1 MLKHIKDIDIK
12 NKRVL
17 LRCDLNVPFDDKF
30 NILDDYR
37 IIKSIPTIKFLS
49 DNGAKVVI
57 ISHLSGKKDKTTGKE
72 QNFSIEF
79 VAKKLAEV
87 LDKKVL
93 FINDTIGA
101 PVEKA
106 IEQMEF
112 GDIILLE
119 NIRFYKEEEEN
130 SNIFADRLANLADM
144 YVNDAFGVSHR
155 AHASVN
161 AITRYIPSYAGFLLF
176 EEISNMEK
184 VLQNPEK
191 PLVAIIGGAKLET
204 KIGVIEKFLQIAD
217 HVLVGGDVANAILQ
231 GKGLTTS
238 GTMPDQKVIDQVNK
252 IDITNTKLHLPVD
265 AVACLKE
272 GDSEYMRKTSI
283 GAVRKEE
290 KIFDIGPDTIGLYSS
305 IIKVAKTVF
314 FNGPMGL
321 IENKDYVFGTL
332 EVCKSIVE
340 SKAYSIVGGGESN
353 SFLKDVGLINKFSY
367 ASTGGGAMLEFV
379 SGVQLPGLK
388 ALGYYD

>member
-1 MLKHIKDIDIK
+1 MLKHIKDIDVA

-17 LRCDLNVPFDDKF
+17 LRCDLNIPFDDNF
-30 NILDDYR
+30 NILDDFR
-37 IIKSIPTIKFLS
+37 IIKSLPTIKFLS
-49 DNGAKVVI
+49 DKGAKVI
-57 ISHLSGKKDKTTGKE
+57 IVSHLSGKKDRITGKE
-72 QNFSIEF
+72 QNSSIDF

-87 LDKKVL
+87 LQKRVS

-101 PVEKA
+101 PIEKA
-106 IEQMEF
+106 IKEMEF

-119 NIRFYKEEEEN
+119 NIRFYKQEELN
-130 SNIFADRLANLADM
+130 DDAFARNLANLADI

-155 AHASVN
+155 AHASVD

-176 EEISNMEK
+176 EEINSMEHILK
-184 VLQNPEK
+184 NPEK

-204 KIGVIEKFLQIAD
+204 KIGVIEKFLEIAD
-217 HVLVGGDVANAILQ
+217 HVLVGGDVANVILQ
-231 GKGLTTS
+231 GKGLTIS
-238 GTMPDQKVIDQVNK
+238 GTLPDQKVIDQVNK
-252 IDITNTKLHLPVD
+252 INITNTKLHLPVD

-272 GDSEYMRKTSI
+272 GDTDYMRKTSI
-283 GAVRKEE
+283 GTVRKEE
-290 KIFDIGPDTIGLYSS
+290 KIFDIGPDTINLYSE
-305 IIKVAKTVF
+305 IIKNAKTIF

-321 IENKDYVFGTL
+321 IEKKDYVFGTL

-340 SKAYSIVGGGESN
+340 SRAYSIVGGGESN

-379 SGVQLPGLK
+379 SGVKLPGLK
-388 ALGYYD
+388 ALGYYE

>member
-1 MLKHIKDIDIK
+1 
-12 NKRVL
+12 
-17 LRCDLNVPFDDKF
+17 
-30 NILDDYR
+30 
-37 IIKSIPTIKFLS
+37 
-49 DNGAKVVI
+49 
-57 ISHLSGKKDKTTGKE
+57 
-72 QNFSIEF
+72 
-79 VAKKLAEV
+79 
-87 LDKKVL
+87 
-93 FINDTIGA
+93 
-101 PVEKA
+101 
-106 IEQMEF
+106 MEF